1 MIRTVKQTALNTM
14 RTAGLFD
21 AAGRTRWRNQRLLI
35 LGYHGIAQDDEH
47 RWNPSLFI
55 APEHLASRLRFLHAR
70 RFNIVSLDAGIRGL
84 QTGTLP
90 ERAVAITFD
99 DGYVDFYRLAMT
111 ILRAYRAPATV
122 YLTTYYSENNRP
134 VPGITAAYI
143 VWKSRQFSGPI
154 LSVPAFTGVRFDTTA
169 ERRAVSEEM
178 GQYFNNERRLTADD
192 KHRLIQELAREM
204 RFDLL
209 GYRKHR
215 LMHVMTPDEARQV
228 SDAGFDIQLH
238 THRHWVPNNESLI
251 RREIIDNRERIER
264 LTGVPANDFCYP
276 SGVHY
281 PELLP
286 WLRSLGV
293 RSATTC
299 EPGLASADEDLLVT
313 PRFLDHSNVSI
324 VEFEAWVSGVGSVL
338 PRRPVEE
345 VALP

>member
-14 RTAGLFD
+14 RSAGLFD
-21 AAGRTRWRNQRLLI
+21 AAGRTRWRSQRLMV
-35 LGYHGIAQDDEH
+35 LGYHGIAQEDEH

-55 APEHLASRLRFLHAR
+55 APEQLASRLRFLHAR
-70 RFNIVSLDAGIRGL
+70 GFQLVSLDEGLRGL
-84 QTGTLP
+84 QAGTLP
-90 ERAVAITFD
+90 DRAVAITFD
-99 DGYVDFYRLAMT
+99 DGYVDFYRLALP

-134 VPGITAAYI
+134 VPSITAPYM
-143 VWKSRQFSGPI
+143 VWKCHAFKGPLRSI
-154 LSVPAFTGVRFDTTA
+154 PAFDGVRLDSPAQRRTVA
-169 ERRAVSEEM
+169 EQLS
-178 GQYFNNERRLTADD
+178 QYFNDERKLSAQD
-192 KHRLIQELAREM
+192 KHRLIEELAKELK
-204 RFDLL
+204 FDLPWF
-209 GYRKHR
+209 RKHR

-228 SDAGFDIQLH
+228 AAAGVDIQLH
-238 THRHWVPNNESLI
+238 THRHWVPNDEALI
-251 RREIIDNRERIER
+251 RREIQDNRERIEQ
-264 LTGVPANDFCYP
+264 LTGRPADDFCYP

-299 EPGLASADEDLLVT
+299 EPGLASPDHDPLLT
-313 PRFLDHSNVSI
+313 PRFLDHSNVSV

-338 PRRPVEE
+338 PRRPAEE